1 MRFNQFLPEASIFT
15 RGTYSFGHM
24 VRVAADN
31 KEGKILIDKIQEFA
45 DPGFDPANETL
56 EWVDKPAG
64 TKGVKV
70 VPFKSSTNIKYF
82 KRANG
87 QIFGIQGGNS
97 SIESALNHASKYNR
111 GDIAEGILGAA
122 LSSKLIKRGSDRIGD
137 VDLGDIQDV
146 LGNAITKGSALVL
159 RAEDKNSQLADVIEF
174 TLRLPSSSMVAIRD
188 QKNWPRFDD
197 LFSSAL
203 EYVNGADV
211 DRYANHFYTNGKVDE
226 IDIISDGVSDQKGR
240 KTDVVARV
248 KNQQTGKF
256 EDLKNVDISLKADS
270 NIYHQHSSGGLTKG
284 KAVWLSSAKAL
295 FEPLGITIDMPTKG
309 TNNILTFWIAVYKQV
324 AKKLDQALA
333 GANANKETIFIEKLS
348 TQIAK
353 HATRDN
359 KNLKLLSFFKGT
371 YSIHSF
377 NILKD
382 RLIKNNIDLAAEL
395 KVGPRSG
402 KPSIEIYDRNSGEL
416 LTAVRFYLSESA
428 STNYWEKG
436 PLLHELTRIVKDNYK
451 KQAPAIPGAGTPAAT
466 TVPTA
471 ATPTATTVPTAT
483 TPAGWTPPT
492 AKAPAFATPALTGK
506 NVNTMQGNEWK
517 SADDLKQ
524 KFDNRHDVN
533 VEEEAG
539 DKDVGRLQKL
549 AGIRSY
555 MSKGV

>member
-1 MRFNQFLPEASIFT
+1 MRFTQFLPEASIFT
-15 RGTYSFGHM
+15 RGAYTYGHM

-31 KEGKILIDKIQEFA
+31 KEGVILIDKIQTSA
-45 DPGFDPANETL
+45 APDFDPSTETL
-56 EWVDKPAG
+56 EWVQQPDSLKNIEI
-64 TKGVKV
+64 
-70 VPFKSSTNIKYF
+70 VPFKTSNNVKYF

-87 QIFGIQGGNS
+87 QIFGIQGGDS
-97 SIESALNHASKYNR
+97 SIQSALNHASKYNR

-122 LSSKLIKRGSDRIGD
+122 LTSKLIKRGSDRIGD
-137 VDLGDIQDV
+137 VDLEDIRDV
-146 LGNAITKGSALVL
+146 LGNAISKGSALVL
-159 RAEDKNSQLADVIEF
+159 RAEDKNSQLADVIEY
-174 TLRLPSSSMVAIRD
+174 TLRLPSSSMVAIKD

-248 KNQQTGKF
+248 KNQQTGKY

-284 KAVWLSSAKAL
+284 KAVWLASAKAL

-309 TNNILTFWIAVYKQV
+309 ANNILTFWIAVYKQV
-324 AKKLDQALA
+324 AKKLDQVLA
-333 GANANKETIFIEKLS
+333 GASANKETIFIEKLS
-348 TQIAK
+348 SQIAK

-395 KVGPRSG
+395 KIGPRSG

-436 PLLHELTRIVKDNYK
+436 PLLHELTRIVKDKDAYK
-451 KQAPAIPGAGTPAAT
+451 KQTPADATAAAPAVAP
-466 TVPTA
+466 VA
-471 ATPTATTVPTAT
+471 ATPANTAPATT
-483 TPAGWTPPT
+483 WTPPT
-492 AKAPAFATPALTGK
+492 TKAPAFAAPAMAGK
-506 NVNTMQGNEWK
+506 GVNTLKGSEWK
-517 SADDLKQ
+517 SADELDK
-524 KFDNRHDVN
+524 KFDSRHDVS
-533 VEEEAG
+533 VEEESDG
-539 DKDVGRLQKL
+539 KDVNRLKKL
-549 AGIRSY
+549 AGIRTY

>member
-1 MRFNQFLPEASIFT
+1 MRFNQFISEASIFT

-45 DPGFDPANETL
+45 APDFDPANETL
-56 EWVDKPAG
+56 EWVDAPKA

-70 VPFKSSTNIKYF
+70 VPFKSSPNVKYF

-122 LSSKLIKRGSDRIGD
+122 LSAKLIKRGSDRIGD
-137 VDLGDIQDV
+137 VDLGDIQGV
-146 LGNAITKGSALVL
+146 LSNAISKGSALVL

-174 TLRLPSSSMVAIRD
+174 TLRLPSSSMVAIKD
-188 QKNWPRFDD
+188 QKNWPRFSD

-284 KAVWLSSAKAL
+284 KDVWLSSAKAL
-295 FEPLGITIDMPTKG
+295 FEPLGITVDMPAKG
-309 TNNILTFWIAVYKQV
+309 TSNILTFWIAIYKQV
-324 AKKLDQALA
+324 AKKLDSALS
-333 GANANKETIFIEKLS
+333 GASANKETIFIEKLS
-348 TQIAK
+348 EQIAK

-359 KNLKLLSFFKGT
+359 KNLKLLSFFKGS

-377 NILKD
+377 NILKG
-382 RLIKNNIDLAAEL
+382 RLIKNNIDLGAEL

-436 PLLHELTRIVKDNYK
+436 PLLHELTRIVKDKDAYK
-451 KQAPAIPGAGTPAAT
+451 KPAPIEPAAT
-466 TVPTA
+466 TPA
-471 ATPTATTVPTAT
+471 APATPAAA
-483 TPAGWTPPT
+483 PAQTWAPPT
-492 AKAPAFATPALTGK
+492 AQKPAFVAPTLTGK
-506 NVNTMQGNEWK
+506 GVNTLQGGEWK
-517 SADDLKQ
+517 SADELDQ
-524 KFDNRHDVN
+524 KFDNRHDVG
-533 VEEEAG
+533 VAEEAPEA
-539 DKDVGRLQKL
+539 DKDVTRLKKL
-549 AGIRSY
+549 AGIKSAL
-555 MSKGV
+555 SKGV

>member
-45 DPGFDPANETL
+45 DPDFDPANETL
-56 EWVDKPAG
+56 EWVDKPAD
-64 TKGVKV
+64 TKDIEI
-70 VPFKSSTNIKYF
+70 VPFKSSSNVKYF

-122 LSSKLIKRGSDRIGD
+122 LSAKLIQRGSDRIGD
-137 VDLGDIQDV
+137 VDLGNIQSV
-146 LGNAITKGSALVL
+146 LANAITKGSALVL

-203 EYVNGADV
+203 EYVNGADI

-248 KNQQTGKF
+248 KNQETGKF

-284 KAVWLSSAKAL
+284 KNAWLSSAKAL
-295 FEPLGITIDMPTKG
+295 FEPLGITVDMPTKG
-309 TNNILTFWIAVYKQV
+309 ANNILTFWIAIYKQV

-333 GANANKETIFIEKLS
+333 GASANKETIFIEKLS

-436 PLLHELTRIVKDNYK
+436 PLLHELTRIIKDKDAYK
-451 KQAPAIPGAGTPAAT
+451 RQTPADTSDAIPTTPVAPPVTTTPAAT
-466 TVPTA
+466 ATA
-471 ATPTATTVPTAT
+471 QT
-483 TPAGWTPPT
+483 WTPPT
-492 AKAPAFATPALTGK
+492 SKTPAFAAPKLTGK
-506 NVNTMQGNEWK
+506 NVNSLQGNNWQ
-517 SADDLKQ
+517 SADELEK
-524 KFDNRHDVN
+524 KFDNRHDVS
-533 VEEEAG
+533 VEEESG
-539 DKDVGRLQKL
+539 DKDVSRLQKL

-555 MSKGV
+555 MSKSV